1 MKSIR
6 QLAIEFQ
13 EAQRIGDEVEME
25 RLEWELFQAE
35 TDAATLRE
43 IEKYNEYKLD

>member
-6 QLAIEFQ
+6 QLALEYQ

-35 TDAATLRE
+35 TDAATL
-43 IEKYNEYKLD
+43 IEVEKSTVYKFD